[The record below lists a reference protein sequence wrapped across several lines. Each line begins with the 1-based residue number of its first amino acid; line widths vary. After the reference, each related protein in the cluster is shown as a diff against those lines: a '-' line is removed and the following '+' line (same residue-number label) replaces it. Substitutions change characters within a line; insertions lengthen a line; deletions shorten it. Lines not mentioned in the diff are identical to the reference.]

1 MQSETQRRWIVI
13 LLAVSCLFA
22 ILLLWNTEPVV
33 QKKLTT
39 SSQLDSLITVTFE
52 DMELRSNQIRRRTI
66 EVDSLFNRSVYN
78 LRVAPNFSKTTLH
91 YTLQETLWPYGVR
104 TVAKIE
110 FPRRDMHI
118 HMIVNNNIRRSIIIK
133 EDSEL
138 WLQQDQP
145 IILPGQN
152 SHEVD

>member
-1 MQSETQRRWIVI
+1 MLIWK
-13 LLAVSCLFA
+13 
-22 ILLLWNTEPVV
+22 TEPVI

-39 SSQLDSLITVTFE
+39 SSQLDSLITLTFE
-52 DMELRSNQIRRRTI
+52 DLELRSNQVRRQSI
-66 EVDSLFNRSVYN
+66 EVDSLFSRSVYN

-91 YTLQETLWPYGVR
+91 YTLQQTLWPYGVS
-104 TVAKIE
+104 TVARVE
-110 FPRRDMHI
+110 FPQRDMHI

-133 EDSEL
+133 EDFDL
-138 WLQQDQP
+138 RLRQDQP